1 MEKKNALR
9 EWVYSLPYSEV
20 NQKRDEIITRCK
32 ITPYV
37 WRNWLAGRTPVPE
50 LANRW
55 LTISQIKMYL
65 RYDNGITRIL

>member
-37 WRNWLAGRTPVPE
+37 WLNWLAGRTPVPE
-50 LANRW
+50 LAKPVVND
-55 LTISQIKMYL
+55 IANK
-65 RYDNGITRIL
+65 NVFEV